1 MSIRALIVDDEP
13 LARQSIRRFL
23 KSHPDIQVLSECGD
37 GESAVAAIQ
46 SNKPDLVFLDV
57 QMPELDGFAVVNR
70 IGVDKMPAT
79 IFVTAYDQYAV
90 AAFDANALDYLLKPF
105 GKGRFDRALNRAR
118 QRIAGD
124 AGHEMMQRFMRSM
137 ESVARQKNYVDRLPV
152 IDNGRITF
160 VKARDIQWIES
171 AGNYARLHVASR
183 HHDVRETLT
192 NLESKL
198 NPNEFVRIHRSTIVN
213 LGHVKEIHPWFHG
226 YHLVLLESG
235 QELRLSRYQQQVAE
249 RLGLRRHPRDSLV

>member
-1 MSIRALIVDDEP
+1 MTIRALIVDDEP

-23 KSHPDIQVLSECGD
+23 KSHPDIQALFECVD
-37 GESAVAAIQ
+37 GESAVTAIQ

-57 QMPELDGFAVVNR
+57 QMPELDGFSVINR

-105 GKGRFDRALNRAR
+105 GKVRFDRALNRAR
-118 QRIAGD
+118 QRIAGNAD
-124 AGHEMMQRFMRSM
+124 HEMMQRFMRSM
-137 ESVARQKNYVDRLPV
+137 ESVAGQKNYVDRLPV

-160 VKARDIQWIES
+160 VKTRDIQWIES
-171 AGNYARLHVASR
+171 AGNYARLHAASR
-183 HHDVRETLT
+183 HHDIRETLT

-198 NPNEFVRIHRSTIVN
+198 SPSEFVRIHRSTIVN
-213 LGHVKEIHPWFHG
+213 LRHVKEIHPWFHG

-249 RLGLRRHPRDSLV
+249 RLGLRRHP